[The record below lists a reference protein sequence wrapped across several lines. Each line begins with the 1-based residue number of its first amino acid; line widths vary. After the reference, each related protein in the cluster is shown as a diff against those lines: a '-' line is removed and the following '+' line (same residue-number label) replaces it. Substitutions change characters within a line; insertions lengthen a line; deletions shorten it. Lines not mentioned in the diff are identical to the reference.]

1 MLLYNK
7 NILFTIE
14 KFRSD
19 KMAWD
24 DTASKI
30 WIDGNMVDWKDANI
44 HVLSHVVHYGTSVFE
59 GIRAYKNDK
68 GVAVFRL
75 KEHVQ
80 RLFDSAKIYKIDIPY
95 TQEEIEEAI
104 LETVRVN
111 DLNGCYIRPIVFRGY
126 GELGVNPLN
135 CPVNVVIAA
144 WEWGSYLGE
153 EGMANGV
160 DIGVS
165 SWRKPAPDT
174 FPALAKCGA
183 NYMNSQLAKLEAID
197 NGFDEAIM
205 LDYEG
210 HVSEGSGENIFLVEG
225 EKLFTPAMSSSN
237 LKGITRDSVMTIA
250 RDLGYEVVE
259 EVISRERLYAAN
271 EVFFTGTAAEV
282 TPIRSIDHRTI
293 GIGKRGPISEKLQT
307 AFFDIV
313 EAKVEDKYGW
323 LSYI

>member
-1 MLLYNK
+1 
-7 NILFTIE
+7 
-14 KFRSD
+14 
-19 KMAWD
+19 MAWD

-30 WIDGNMVDWKDANI
+30 WFDGNMVDWKDANI
-44 HVLSHVVHYGTSVFE
+44 HVLSHVVHYGTGVFE
-59 GIRAYKNDK
+59 GIRAYKNEN

-104 LETVRVN
+104 IETVRVN
-111 DLNGCYIRPIVFRGY
+111 DLDGCYIRPVVFRGY

-160 DIGVS
+160 DIGIS

-174 FPALAKCGA
+174 FPALAKCAA

-197 NGFDEAIM
+197 NGYDEAIM

-225 EKLFTPAMSSSN
+225 DKLFTPAMSSSN
-237 LKGITRDSVMTIA
+237 LKGITRDSIMTIA

-259 EVISRERLYAAN
+259 EIISRERLYSAN

-293 GIGKRGPISEKLQT
+293 GIGSRGPISEKIQS
-307 AFFDIV
+307 AFFEIV

-323 LSYI
+323 LTYI

>member
-1 MLLYNK
+1 
-7 NILFTIE
+7 
-14 KFRSD
+14 
-19 KMAWD
+19 MAWD
-24 DTASKI
+24 DKETKV
-30 WIDGNMVDWKDANI
+30 WMDGEFVEWKDANI
-44 HVLSHVVHYGTSVFE
+44 SVLSHVVHYGTSVFE
-59 GIRAYKNDK
+59 GIRAYENEN

-80 RLFDSAKIYKIDIPY
+80 RLFDSAKIYKIDIPF
-95 TQEEIEEAI
+95 TQEEVEEAI
-104 LETVRVN
+104 LETLRVN
-111 DLNGCYIRPIVFRGY
+111 DLGACYIRPIVFRGY
-126 GELGVNPLN
+126 GELGVNPLG

-210 HVSEGSGENIFLVEG
+210 HVSEGSGENIFLVENG
-225 EKLFTPAMSSSN
+225 KLFTPSMSSSN
-237 LKGITRDSVMTIA
+237 LKGITRDSIMTIS

-259 EVISRERLYAAN
+259 EVISRERLYSAD

-282 TPIRSIDHRTI
+282 TPIRSIDHRQI
-293 GIGKRGPISEKLQT
+293 GIGRRGPISEQLQT

-313 EAKVEDKYGW
+313 EAKVEDKYDW

>member
-1 MLLYNK
+1 
-7 NILFTIE
+7 
-14 KFRSD
+14 
-19 KMAWD
+19 MAWD
-24 DTASKI
+24 DKGGKI
-30 WIDGNMVDWKDANI
+30 WFDGNMVDWKDANI

-59 GIRAYKNDK
+59 GIRAYKNEN
-68 GVAVFRL
+68 GVGVFRL

-104 LETVRVN
+104 METVRVN
-111 DLNGCYIRPIVFRGY
+111 DLDGCYIRPIVFKGY
-126 GELGVNPLN
+126 GELGVDPSN

-183 NYMNSQLAKLEAID
+183 NYMNSQLAKLEAIAH
-197 NGFDEAIM
+197 GYDEAIM
-205 LDYEG
+205 LDYAG

-237 LKGITRDSVMTIA
+237 LKGITRDSIMTVA

-259 EVISRERLYAAN
+259 EVISRERLYSAD

-282 TPIRSIDHRTI
+282 TPIRSIDHRQI
-293 GIGKRGPISEKLQT
+293 GIGRRGPISEKIQT

-323 LSYI
+323 LSYV

>member
-1 MLLYNK
+1 
-7 NILFTIE
+7 
-14 KFRSD
+14 
-19 KMAWD
+19 MAWD

-30 WIDGNMVDWKDANI
+30 WVDGEMVDWKDAKI

-59 GIRAYKNDK
+59 GIRAYKNEN
-68 GVAVFRL
+68 GVTVFRL

-80 RLFDSAKIYKIDIPY
+80 RLFDSAKIYKMEIPF
-95 TQEEIEEAI
+95 TPEEIEEAI

-111 DLNGCYIRPIVFRGY
+111 DLNGCYIRPIAFKGY
-126 GELGVNPLN
+126 GQLGVDPSG

-183 NYMNSQLAKLEAID
+183 NYMNSQLAKMEAID
-197 NGFDEAIM
+197 NGYDEAIM

-237 LKGITRDSVMTIA
+237 LKGITRDSIMTVA
-250 RDLGYEVVE
+250 RDLGYEVIE
-259 EVISRERLYAAN
+259 EVISRERLYSAD